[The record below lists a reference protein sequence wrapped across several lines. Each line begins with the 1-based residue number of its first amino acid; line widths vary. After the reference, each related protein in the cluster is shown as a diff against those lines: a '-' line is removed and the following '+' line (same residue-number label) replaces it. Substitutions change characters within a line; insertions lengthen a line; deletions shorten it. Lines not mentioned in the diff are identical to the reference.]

1 METRQKTGGRTKGTL
16 NRTTTETKERLQKI
30 VSAELETIPDLLKQ
44 LEPTDRVN
52 AIIKLLPYLVPKQ
65 QEMAI
70 DLKEVNQVP
79 IFNININSSKTDF
92 ASSEDEVDI

>member
-1 METRQKTGGRTKGTL
+1 MEIRQKTGGRTKGTL
-16 NRTTTETKERLQKI
+16 NRTTTETKELIQKI
-30 VSAELETIPDLLKQ
+30 VSKELETIPDLLKQ

-70 DLKEVNQVP
+70 DLQVP
-79 IFNININSSKTDF
+79 TKTIITVKRR
-92 ASSEDEVDI
+92 DE

>member
-1 METRQKTGGRTKGTL
+1 METRLKTGGRTKGTL
-16 NRTTTETKERLQKI
+16 NRSTAETKEILQKI
-30 VSAELETIPDLLKQ
+30 VSTELETIPDLLKQ

-70 DLKEVNQVP
+70 DLQVP
-79 IFNININSSKTDF
+79 TKTIITVKRR
-92 ASSEDEVDI
+92 EE

>member
-1 METRQKTGGRTKGTL
+1 METRLKTGGRTKGTL
-16 NRTTTETKERLQKI
+16 NRSTAETKEILQKI
-30 VSAELETIPDLLKQ
+30 VSTELETIPDLLKQ

-70 DLKEVNQVP
+70 DLQVP
-79 IFNININSSKTDF
+79 TKTIITVKRRD
-92 ASSEDEVDI
+92 